1 MVPFSYLHSVHNT
14 KETSLKMKMK
24 KKKSGTRTGIL
35 EKTRNG
41 SGFVRSEYGDIYIDR
56 SNIGG
61 AMHGDRV
68 RVDLLPPQFWG
79 RNPEGIV
86 DKILERG
93 SREIVGTYH
102 RGKRSDMVIPDDRR
116 NSDNILVRRS
126 ASKSARDGDRVVCV
140 ITRYPG
146 RKSLAEGRLTEI
158 IARRGEVGGEIRAM
172 IRAAGLRVRFPAR
185 CETEAAMKA
194 KQIITP
200 EDIAGRRDLR
210 EKTIITIDG
219 ADSKDLD
226 DAVSIDRLY
235 NGNYLLGVH
244 IADVSHYVS
253 AGSPLDREAMCRGN
267 SVYLLTQVIP
277 MLPKSLSNG
286 ICSLFEGVDRLTL
299 SCEMEIDR
307 NGNIVNHDIY
317 ESVINNKARMVY
329 DDVSDI
335 LEHRDEAL
343 IQRYQNICD
352 SLLLMEELAEIL
364 REKRKRSG
372 SIDFDF
378 DEADITLG
386 EREIPVDISIAPR
399 RTANRMIE
407 EFMLAANKTIAE
419 HFYQFET
426 PFVYRVH
433 EKPDPAKIMEL
444 RQFLAGF
451 GIDLRGNADN
461 VHPAELNRIL
471 DLVHGKPEE
480 NIVSTVLLR
489 SMTKAYYSTE
499 CAGHFGLAFH
509 YYCHFTSPIR
519 RYPDLI
525 DHRIIKSFLRG
536 SVPAG
541 VLKKYRRSA
550 EQAAEIASQ
559 TERQAQELERDVE
572 KMKKAQYMKDHI
584 GEIHDGIISGV
595 TGFGIYVQLPNTV
608 EGMIRLSDLNDDYYI
623 FEAEKYR
630 LIGERTRRVFA
641 LGDRITIEVL
651 NANPDE
657 RQIDFGLAERDS

>member
-1 MVPFSYLHSVHNT
+1 MVPFSYLHAAHNT

-172 IRAAGLRVRFPAR
+172 IRAAGLKVRFPAR
-185 CETEAAMKA
+185 CETDAAMKA
-194 KQIITP
+194 TQIITP
-200 EDIAGRRDLR
+200 EDIADRRDLR

-419 HFYQFET
+419 HFYQFEA

-584 GEIHDGIISGV
+584 GEIHEGIISGV

>member
-1 MVPFSYLHSVHNT
+1 
-14 KETSLKMKMK
+14 
-24 KKKSGTRTGIL
+24 
-35 EKTRNG
+35 
-41 SGFVRSEYGDIYIDR
+41 
-56 SNIGG
+56 
-61 AMHGDRV
+61 
-68 RVDLLPPQFWG
+68 
-79 RNPEGIV
+79 
-86 DKILERG
+86 
-93 SREIVGTYH
+93 
-102 RGKRSDMVIPDDRR
+102 MVIPDDRR

-146 RKSLAEGRLTEI
+146 RKSLAEGRVTEI

-419 HFYQFET
+419 HFYQFEA

-451 GIDLRGNADN
+451 GIDLRGNADI

-630 LIGERTRRVFA
+630 LIGERTHRVFA

>member
-1 MVPFSYLHSVHNT
+1 
-14 KETSLKMKMK
+14 MKMK

-146 RKSLAEGRLTEI
+146 RKSLAEGRVTEI

-419 HFYQFET
+419 HFYQFEA